1 MRVRINRSLDA
12 YQFTVRP
19 LSKEEGGGYL
29 VEYPDIPGCM
39 SDGETVEEAIANGR
53 EALRDCVAVLQESGR
68 NAPKPGIDAAQW
80 RQRLPRT
87 LYSKLTV
94 QAENEGVSINS
105 FVTAI
110 IAEAIGARQ
119 AHK

>member
-1 MRVRINRSLDA
+1 MKSTTRRNLDS

-39 SDGETVEEAIANGR
+39 SDGESVEEAIANGR
-53 EALRDCVAVLQESGR
+53 EALRDCLDVFKESGR
-68 NAPKPGIDAAQW
+68 KIPKPSIAAAQW

-87 LYSKLTV
+87 LYSKLTR
-94 QAENEGVSINS
+94 QAEIEGVSINS
-105 FVTAI
+105 LVAAI
-110 IAEAIGARQ
+110 IAEAIGAKRPR
-119 AHK
+119 